1 MIDYKN
7 TLNLPETAFS
17 MKANLPQTEPGR
29 LKQWQANGLYEKIR
43 TTFNGRT
50 KFILHDGPP
59 YANGTIHTGHAINK
73 ILKDIVVKSKTLSGF
88 DAPYV
93 PGWDCHGLPIELNV
107 EKKFGRPGNKLNH
120 AEFRAACR
128 TYAQQQVDIQR
139 DAFIRLGVFGD
150 WQKPYLTMDF
160 SYEANQV
167 RALSKMIKNDHL
179 QKGYKP
185 VYWCNDCRSS
195 LALAEVEYKDKQSP
209 SIYVAFPVIGEDYSI
224 VIWTTTP
231 WTLPANQ
238 AVALNP
244 DFTYLVI
251 DVGATGG
258 SPSQEPT
265 GGRPVQ
271 RHIVAQDLLSKFL
284 AELKIENHKVVK
296 TFIGR
301 ELNGVMLQHPF
312 YNRQVP
318 IVLSAH
324 VTADTGTGAVHIAPS
339 HGEDDFRVGKENNLN
354 IETIVGN
361 DSCYVEGT
369 EFFAGLH
376 VNKANDAVIEKLKE
390 KNTLLHQTILEHSFP
405 HCWRHKTPLI
415 FRATPQWFISMTQQH
430 LKEKA
435 LEAIK
440 HVQWIPEGGLNRISA
455 MISNSPDWCISRQR
469 TWGVPLP
476 LFLHKQTNELH
487 SKTHE
492 LLEEVAERIE
502 KSGVQA
508 WFDLEAQELLGADA
522 EYYEKSKD
530 TLDVWL
536 DSGVSHECVLRQR
549 SELQFPADV
558 YLEGSDQHRGWFQSS
573 LISSL
578 AISGEA
584 PYKAV
589 VTHGFLVD
597 EHGYKMSK
605 SIGNTIEPEEVI
617 QSLGA
622 DILRLWVASTDY
634 HGEIAFSNEILKRT
648 ADVYRRLRNTARYF
662 LSTLSDF
669 NPATDLVPYE
679 NLLKLDQ
686 WAIGHAYEVQEKVK
700 RYFDTYEFNSIYQTI
715 HHFCSIEMGG
725 FYLDVMKDRQYTMQK
740 NSLGRRSGQTA
751 MYHILHALVRWL
763 APIISFTADEIWQH
777 IPGEKAESVFLVE
790 WYDQLRPLLD
800 TEKLNNAYWQD
811 LRSLRDEVN
820 KEIERLRAAH
830 AFGSSLEAAVVLYV
844 KEPKYSELNLL
855 GDEMRFIMI
864 ASEVALEKWENKPDH
879 AVITAIPE
887 LALIVTATPD
897 KKCVR
902 CWHRRPDVGD
912 VSEHPELCSRC
923 VSNVAGEGE
932 VREYV

>member
-1 MIDYKN
+1 MTDYKH
-7 TLNLPETAFS
+7 TLNLPDTAFA

-43 TTFNGRT
+43 TTFKGSP

-73 ILKDIVVKSKTLSGF
+73 ILKDIVLKSKTLSGF

-107 EKKFGRPGNKLNH
+107 EKKFGRPGGKLTH

-139 DAFIRLGVFGD
+139 DAFVRLGVIAD
-150 WQKPYLTMDF
+150 WQNPYLTMDF

-167 RALSKMIKNDHL
+167 RALSKIIKNDHL

-185 VYWCNDCRSS
+185 VHWCNDCRSS

-209 SIYVAFPVIGEDYSI
+209 SIYVSFPVVGEDYSI

-238 AVALNP
+238 AVAIHPELS
-244 DFTYLVI
+244 YVLI
-251 DVGATGG
+251 DVGATDG
-258 SPSQEPT
+258 SPAQQKM
-265 GGRPVQ
+265 V
-271 RHIVAQDLLSKFL
+271 VAENLLSPVL
-284 AELKIENHKVVK
+284 ATLNIEHHKIIKHFVGQELH
-296 TFIGR
+296 GM
-301 ELNGVMLQHPF
+301 MLQHPF

-318 IVLSAH
+318 IVLSTH

-339 HGEDDFRVGKENNLN
+339 HGEDDFRVGKENKLN
-354 IETIVGN
+354 IDTIVGN
-361 DSCYVEGT
+361 DSCYIEGT

-376 VNKANDAVIEKLKE
+376 VSKANDVVIEKLKE
-390 KNTLLHQTILEHSFP
+390 VNALLHHVNIEHSYP

-415 FRATPQWFISMTQQH
+415 FRATPQWFISMTQRH

-440 HVQWIPEGGLNRISA
+440 QVEWVPVGGLNRISA
-455 MISNSPDWCISRQR
+455 MVGNSPDWCISRQR
-469 TWGVPLP
+469 TWGVPLT

-487 SKTHE
+487 PNTHE
-492 LLEEVAERIE
+492 LLQEVAKRIE
-502 KSGVQA
+502 QSGIQA
-508 WFDLEAQELLGADA
+508 WFDVEASDFLGADA
-522 EYYEKSKD
+522 EHYEKSKD

-549 SELQFPADV
+549 PELQFPADL

-584 PYKAV
+584 PYKTV

-597 EHGYKMSK
+597 EHGHKMSK

-662 LSTLSDF
+662 LSTLNDF
-669 NPATDLVPYE
+669 NPATDLIAYDK
-679 NLLKLDQ
+679 LLKLDQ
-686 WAIGHAYEVQEKVK
+686 WAIGHAYDIQQKLK
-700 RYFDTYEFNSIYQTI
+700 RYFDAYEFNSIYQTI

-763 APIISFTADEIWQH
+763 APIISFTADEIWSH
-777 IPGEKAESVFLVE
+777 IPGDKEESVFVTT
-790 WYDQLRPLLD
+790 WY
-800 TEKLNNAYWQD
+800 EKLQANNNQLDNPYWENV
-811 LRSLRDEVN
+811 RKVRDEVN
-820 KEIERLRAAH
+820 KEIERLRALQVL
-830 AFGSSLEAAVVLYV
+830 GSALEAHVTLYV
-844 KEPKYSELNLL
+844 DEMLYANLDVL
-855 GDEMRFIMI
+855 GDELRFILI
-864 ASEVALEKWENKPDH
+864 TSEVEVKKLADKTTD
-879 AVITAIPE
+879 AIATAIPE
-887 LALIVTATPD
+887 LMLVVAPVSH

-902 CWHRRPDVGD
+902 CWHRCEDIGRVAA
-912 VSEHPELCSRC
+912 HPELCGRC
-923 VSNVAGEGE
+923 VTNVEGPGE
-932 VREYV
+932 VRHYA